1 MRRNKEVVRNV
12 DCAVEFT
19 KREKGT
25 GPSPTRQ
32 TTLLSTLVTESGR
45 YFPTVRSV
53 KVQGS
58 QEMPTRQET
67 DVIDV
72 SSSLDVSD
80 ILLFEITERSGDRMS
95 TGG

>member
-1 MRRNKEVVRNV
+1 M
-12 DCAVEFT
+12 
-19 KREKGT
+19 
-25 GPSPTRQ
+25 
-32 TTLLSTLVTESGR
+32 
-45 YFPTVRSV
+45 
-53 KVQGS
+53 QGS